1 MHPPTSLDD
10 QRWQAVVNR
19 DAACDGQFV
28 FAVRTTGVYC
38 RPSCKCRQPLRQNV
52 RFYDSPASA
61 ESDGFRACK
70 RCAPDRLPF
79 EAEIGARVC
88 AFIDSHLDE
97 RLTLDRLGQAVGL
110 SPAHLQR
117 VFKQVTGVSPRQYV
131 EARRVGQLK
140 ANLRDGQ
147 PVAAALYDAGFSS
160 SSRVY
165 EEAADTL
172 GMTPATYRKGGAGM
186 LIRYTISECPLGY
199 LLVGATERGLCAVSL
214 GESPAAVEA
223 WLQTDYPQAQ
233 LKRGDAALAGAVAQ
247 LVRHLAGE
255 LPHLDLPLDVQATAF
270 QLRVWAALR
279 QIPYGETRSYAQVAE
294 SLGEPTA
301 ARAVAR
307 ACASNRVAL
316 VIPCHRVV
324 RGDGDLSGYRWGV
337 ERKAHL
343 LATERAG

>member
-1 MHPPTSLDD
+1 MAIPITLDE
-10 QRWQAVVNR
+10 QRWQAVIDR
-19 DAACDGQFV
+19 DASQDGQFV

-52 RFYDSPASA
+52 HFYDSPTQA
-61 ESDGFRACK
+61 EAAGFRACK
-70 RCAPDRLPF
+70 RCAPDRLAF

-88 AFIDSHLDE
+88 AFIDAHLDE
-97 RLTLDRLGQAVGL
+97 RLTLDRLGEAVGL

-140 ANLRDGQ
+140 ANLREGQ
-147 PVAAALYDAGFSS
+147 PIAAALYDAGFSS

-165 EEAADTL
+165 EEAGAKL
-172 GMTPATYRKGGAGM
+172 GMTPAAYRKGGAGM
-186 LIRYTISECPLGY
+186 HIRYTISECPLGY

-214 GESPAAVEA
+214 GDSPAAVEQ
-223 WLQTDYPQAQ
+223 WLQTDYPQAELEQ
-233 LKRGDAALAGAVAQ
+233 ADAGLAAVVEQ
-247 LVRHLAGE
+247 LVRHLAGD

-270 QLRVWAALR
+270 QLRVWEALR
-279 QIPYGETRSYAQVAE
+279 QIPYGETRSYAQVAQA
-294 SLGEPTA
+294 LGEPTA

-337 ERKAHL
+337 KRKAAL
-343 LATERAG
+343 LATERQ

>member
-1 MHPPTSLDD
+1 MAIPITLDE
-10 QRWQAVVNR
+10 QRWQAVIDR
-19 DAACDGQFV
+19 DASQDGQFV

-52 RFYDSPASA
+52 HFYDSPAQA
-61 ESDGFRACK
+61 EAAGFRACK
-70 RCAPDRLPF
+70 RCAPDRLAF

-88 AFIDSHLDE
+88 AFIDAHLDE
-97 RLTLDRLGQAVGL
+97 RLTLDRLGEAVGL

-140 ANLRDGQ
+140 ANLREGQ
-147 PVAAALYDAGFSS
+147 PIAAALYDAGFSS

-165 EEAADTL
+165 EESGAKL
-172 GMTPATYRKGGAGM
+172 GMTPAAYRKGGAGM
-186 LIRYTISECPLGY
+186 HIRYTISECPLGY

-214 GESPAAVEA
+214 GDSPAAVEQ
-223 WLQTDYPQAQ
+223 WLQTDYPQAELEQ
-233 LKRGDAALAGAVAQ
+233 ADAGLAAVVEQ
-247 LVRHLAGE
+247 LVRHLAGD

-270 QLRVWAALR
+270 QLRVWETLR
-279 QIPYGETRSYAQVAE
+279 QIPYGETRSYAQVAQA
-294 SLGEPTA
+294 LGEPTA

-337 ERKAHL
+337 KRKAVL
-343 LATERAG
+343 LATERQ

>member
-1 MHPPTSLDD
+1 MAIPITLDE
-10 QRWQAVVNR
+10 QRWQAVIDR
-19 DAACDGQFV
+19 DASQDGQFV

-52 RFYDSPASA
+52 HFYDSPAQA
-61 ESDGFRACK
+61 EAAGFRACK
-70 RCAPDRLPF
+70 RCAPDRLAF

-88 AFIDSHLDE
+88 AFIDAHLDE
-97 RLTLDRLGQAVGL
+97 RLTLDRLGEAVGL

-140 ANLRDGQ
+140 ANLREGQ
-147 PVAAALYDAGFSS
+147 PIAAALYDAGFSS

-165 EEAADTL
+165 EESGAKL
-172 GMTPATYRKGGAGM
+172 GMTPAAYRKGGAGM
-186 LIRYTISECPLGY
+186 HIRYTISECPLGY

-214 GESPAAVEA
+214 GDSPAAVEQ
-223 WLQTDYPQAQ
+223 WLQTDYPQAELEQ
-233 LKRGDAALAGAVAQ
+233 ADAGLAAVVEQ
-247 LVRHLAGE
+247 LVRHLAGD

-270 QLRVWAALR
+270 QLRVWETLR
-279 QIPYGETRSYAQVAE
+279 QIPYGETRSYAQVAQA
-294 SLGEPTA
+294 LGEPTA

-337 ERKAHL
+337 KRKAVL
-343 LATERAG
+343 LATESQ

>member
-1 MHPPTSLDD
+1 MTTLLTLDE
-10 QRWQAVVNR
+10 QRWQAVMHR
-19 DAACDGQFV
+19 DASQDGQFV
-28 FAVRTTGVYC
+28 FAVQTTGVYC

-52 RFYDSPASA
+52 HFYDSPAQA
-61 ESDGFRACK
+61 EAAGFRACK
-70 RCAPDRLPF
+70 RCTPDRLAF

-88 AFIDSHLDE
+88 AFIDAHLDE
-97 RLTLDRLGQAVGL
+97 RLTLDRLGEAVGL

-140 ANLRDGQ
+140 ANLREGQ
-147 PVAAALYDAGFSS
+147 PIASALYDAGFSS

-165 EEAADTL
+165 EDAGAKL
-172 GMTPATYRKGGAGM
+172 GMTPAAYRKGGAGM
-186 LIRYTISECPLGY
+186 HIRYTISECPLGY

-214 GESPAAVEA
+214 GDSPAAVEA
-223 WLQTDYPQAQ
+223 WLNTDYPQAELEQ
-233 LKRGDAALAGAVAQ
+233 ADAGLTAVVEQ

-270 QLRVWAALR
+270 QLRVWEALR
-279 QIPYGETRSYAQVAE
+279 QIPYGQTRSYAQVAQA
-294 SLGEPTA
+294 LGEPTA

-337 ERKAHL
+337 KRKAAL
-343 LATERAG
+343 LATERQ

>member
-1 MHPPTSLDD
+1 MAIPITLDE
-10 QRWQAVVNR
+10 QRWQAVIDR
-19 DAACDGQFV
+19 DASQDGQFV

-52 RFYDSPASA
+52 HFYDSPAQA
-61 ESDGFRACK
+61 EAAGFRACK
-70 RCAPDRLPF
+70 RCAPDRLAF

-88 AFIDSHLDE
+88 AFIDAHLDE
-97 RLTLDRLGQAVGL
+97 RLTLDRLGEAVGL

-131 EARRVGQLK
+131 EVRRIGQLK
-140 ANLRDGQ
+140 ANLREGQ
-147 PVAAALYDAGFSS
+147 PIAAALYDAGFSS

-165 EEAADTL
+165 EEAGAKL
-172 GMTPATYRKGGAGM
+172 GMTPAAYRKGGAGM
-186 LIRYTISECPLGY
+186 HIRYTISECPLGY

-214 GESPAAVEA
+214 GDSPAAVEQ
-223 WLQTDYPQAQ
+223 WLQTDYPQAELEQ
-233 LKRGDAALAGAVAQ
+233 ADAGLAAVVEQ
-247 LVRHLAGE
+247 LVRHLAGD

-270 QLRVWAALR
+270 QLRVWEALR
-279 QIPYGETRSYAQVAE
+279 QIPYGETRSYAQVAQA
-294 SLGEPTA
+294 LGEPTA

-337 ERKAHL
+337 KRKAAL
-343 LATERAG
+343 LATERQ

>member
-1 MHPPTSLDD
+1 MTTLLTLDE
-10 QRWQAVVNR
+10 QRWQAVMHR
-19 DAACDGQFV
+19 DASQDGQFV
-28 FAVRTTGVYC
+28 FAVQTTGVYC

-52 RFYDSPASA
+52 HFYDSPAQA
-61 ESDGFRACK
+61 EAAGFRACK
-70 RCAPDRLPF
+70 RCTPDRLAF

-88 AFIDSHLDE
+88 AFIDAHLDE
-97 RLTLDRLGQAVGL
+97 RLTLDRLGEAVGL

-140 ANLRDGQ
+140 ANLREGQ
-147 PVAAALYDAGFSS
+147 PIASALYDAGFSS

-165 EEAADTL
+165 EDAGAKL
-172 GMTPATYRKGGAGM
+172 GMTPAAYRKGGAGM
-186 LIRYTISECPLGY
+186 HIRYTISECPLGY

-214 GESPAAVEA
+214 GDSPAAVEQ
-223 WLQTDYPQAQ
+223 WLQTDYPQAELEQADAGLATAVDQ
-233 LKRGDAALAGAVAQ
+233 LL
-247 LVRHLAGE
+247 RHLAGE

-270 QLRVWAALR
+270 QLRVWEALR
-279 QIPYGETRSYAQVAE
+279 QIPYGQTRSYAQVAQA
-294 SLGEPTA
+294 LGEPTA

-307 ACASNRVAL
+307 ACATNRVAL

-337 ERKAHL
+337 DRKAAL
-343 LATERAG
+343 LATERQ

>member
-1 MHPPTSLDD
+1 MAIPITLDE
-10 QRWQAVVNR
+10 QRWQAVIDR
-19 DAACDGQFV
+19 DASQDRQFV

-52 RFYDSPASA
+52 HFYDSPAQA
-61 ESDGFRACK
+61 EAAGFRACK
-70 RCAPDRLPF
+70 RCAPDRLAF

-88 AFIDSHLDE
+88 AFIDAHLDE
-97 RLTLDRLGQAVGL
+97 RLTLDRLGEAVGL

-131 EARRVGQLK
+131 EVRRIGQLK
-140 ANLRDGQ
+140 ANLREGQ
-147 PVAAALYDAGFSS
+147 PIAAALYDAGFSS

-165 EEAADTL
+165 EESGAKL
-172 GMTPATYRKGGAGM
+172 GMTPAAYRKGGAGM
-186 LIRYTISECPLGY
+186 HIRYTISECPLGY

-214 GESPAAVEA
+214 GDSPAAVEQ
-223 WLQTDYPQAQ
+223 WLQTDYPQAELEQ
-233 LKRGDAALAGAVAQ
+233 ADAGLAAVVEQ
-247 LVRHLAGE
+247 LVRHLAGD

-270 QLRVWAALR
+270 QLRVWEALR
-279 QIPYGETRSYAQVAE
+279 QIPYGETRSYAQVAQA
-294 SLGEPTA
+294 LGEPTA

-337 ERKAHL
+337 KRKAAL
-343 LATERAG
+343 LATERQ

>member
-1 MHPPTSLDD
+1 MTTLSTLDE
-10 QRWQAVVNR
+10 QRWQAVTHR
-19 DAACDGQFV
+19 DATWDGQFV
-28 FAVRTTGVYC
+28 LAVKTTGIYC

-52 RFYDSPASA
+52 SFYDTPAEA
-61 ESDGFRACK
+61 EAAGFRACK
-70 RCAPDRLPF
+70 RCAPDRLAF

-88 AFIDSHLDE
+88 AFIDAHLDE
-97 RLTLDRLGQAVGL
+97 RLTLDRLGEAVGL

-140 ANLRDGQ
+140 ANLREGQ
-147 PVAAALYDAGFSS
+147 PITTALYDAGFSS
-160 SSRVY
+160 SSRIY
-165 EEAADTL
+165 EDAGAKL
-172 GMTPATYRKGGAGM
+172 GMTPAAYRKGGAGM
-186 LIRYTISECPLGY
+186 HIQYTISECPLGY

-214 GESPAAVEA
+214 GDSPAAVEQ
-223 WLQTDYPQAQ
+223 WLQTDYPQAE
-233 LKRGDAALAGAVAQ
+233 LEAADGSLAQVVDQ
-247 LVRHLAGE
+247 LVRHLSGD

-270 QLRVWAALR
+270 QLRVWEALR

-307 ACASNRVAL
+307 ACATNRVAL

-337 ERKAHL
+337 GRKAAL
-343 LATERAG
+343 LAGERSG

>member
-1 MHPPTSLDD
+1 MATPITLDE
-10 QRWQAVVNR
+10 QRWQAVMHR
-19 DAACDGQFV
+19 DASQDGQFV

-52 RFYDSPASA
+52 HFYDSPAQA
-61 ESDGFRACK
+61 EAAGFRACK
-70 RCAPDRLPF
+70 RCAPDRLAF

-88 AFIDSHLDE
+88 AFIDAHLDE
-97 RLTLDRLGQAVGL
+97 RLTLDRLGEAVGL

-140 ANLRDGQ
+140 ANLREGQ
-147 PVAAALYDAGFSS
+147 PIANALYDAGFSS

-165 EEAADTL
+165 EEAGAKL
-172 GMTPATYRKGGAGM
+172 GMTPAAYRKGGAGM
-186 LIRYTISECPLGY
+186 HIRYTISECPLGY

-214 GESPAAVEA
+214 GDSPAAVEQ
-223 WLQTDYPQAQ
+223 WLQTDYPQAELEQ
-233 LKRGDAALAGAVAQ
+233 ADAGLAAVVEQ
-247 LVRHLAGE
+247 LVRHLAGD

-270 QLRVWAALR
+270 QLRVWEALR
-279 QIPYGETRSYAQVAE
+279 QIPYGETRSYAQVAQA
-294 SLGEPTA
+294 LGEPTA

-337 ERKAHL
+337 KRKAAL
-343 LATERAG
+343 LATERQ